1 MTEQDNVVDNR
12 VAAVVIMA
20 AGAGTR
26 MKSAIPKV
34 LHRFAALRP
43 GLRSA

>member
-1 MTEQDNVVDNR
+1 VSERTESGR

-34 LHRFAALRP
+34 LHRLGAR
-43 GLRSA
+43 